1 MAQTNYSKENGKAL
15 RKPGTLERDE
25 YLTRAKEFA
34 PRGQEFTRSK
44 LLDMDVISIRSSARQ
59 RESLK
64 KHIRD
69 NLSNDAIAKAHGVH
83 VRTIEKILSRE
94 IWSHLA

>member
-25 YLTRAKEFA
+25 YLPRAKEFA

-44 LLDMDVISIRSSARQ
+44 LLDLDVITIRSSARQ

>member
-44 LLDMDVISIRSSARQ
+44 LLDLDVITIRSSARQ